1 MIQYLF
7 EFDDWIVGST
17 IVCLYLVSAL
27 LLSAIVLWPRFRTR
41 IKILGCATPD
51 LLFFLGVLFSL
62 NIGFLAVEIED
73 RIQKAAN
80 ALSVEGNSL
89 RGIASILKVEGPAG
103 NAVRTAARNYLE
115 STIKRELSGSRAAIE
130 FATASQK
137 MEELGA
143 AAAALTE
150 VSAVSGTVRNMAL
163 ELALSASDA
172 RARRLALMSAEPN
185 ELKWAL
191 LFYLLLSIQVAV
203 VLIHGEDTRRMI
215 VHLMLISLAGSLS
228 LAAAALSEDPFTQP
242 RMVSIAPLEAALA
255 ALPKT
260 DRQ

>member
-27 LLSAIVLWPRFRTR
+27 LMSAIVLWRPLRSRM
-41 IKILGCATPD
+41 KIVCCATPD
-51 LLFFLGVLFSL
+51 LLFFMGVLFSL

-89 RGIASILKVEGPAG
+89 RGIASILKAVGPEGAS
-103 NAVRTAARNYLE
+103 VRAAARAYLE
-115 STIKRELSGSRAAIE
+115 STIKQELSGSRAAVE
-130 FATASQK
+130 FTTASQK
-137 MEELGA
+137 MEELST

-150 VSAVSGTVRNMAL
+150 VNMVSGTIRNAIL

-172 RARRLALMSAEPN
+172 RARRIALMSAEPN

-191 LFYLLLSIQVAV
+191 IFYLLFSIQIAL

-215 VHLMLISLAGSLS
+215 VHLLLISLAGSLS
-228 LAAAALSEDPFTQP
+228 IAVAALSEDPFSHP
-242 RMVSIAPLEAALA
+242 RMVSIAPMEAAFD
-255 ALPKT
+255 ALPKIP
-260 DRQ
+260 RR